1 MQFGVAGGAA
11 SRIQLQHRHLVD
23 WMGLYFNV
31 LDAGAD
37 ATFSKRK
44 DNRGE
49 R

>member
-1 MQFGVAGGAA
+1 
-11 SRIQLQHRHLVD
+11 
-23 WMGLYFNV
+23 MGLYFNV